1 MRPPPA
7 AESTQPYEAR
17 PPVHE
22 GSWSRGNPSAP
33 RRVRR
38 PTWWAATAALS
49 AVSGVAGFV
58 VTSHAEHRAS
68 TPTTTPM
75 PSAASSPP
83 FPAKAVEELFISATD
98 LPAVTGL
105 PAAPAQKSET
115 MHVDVL
121 TDPDYRQPR
130 FVDSKCAAKV
140 LSPASRWFYSGSG
153 PETSRYQASWGKP
166 GDGATR
172 FSWRAAQFVSV
183 YPAATRAADLVARVD
198 RDWQSCANTVILGYR
213 QDAPPAPDYGP
224 YWSAGPLDFSN
235 ATAIIGLTQEGGG
248 GWKMWRA
255 VAAHN
260 NVVIDLMVAA
270 QDAPQTAIEAMLQHI
285 TSRIDAAR

>member
-1 MRPPPA
+1 
-7 AESTQPYEAR
+7 
-17 PPVHE
+17 
-22 GSWSRGNPSAP
+22 
-33 RRVRR
+33 
-38 PTWWAATAALS
+38 
-49 AVSGVAGFV
+49 
-58 VTSHAEHRAS
+58 
-68 TPTTTPM
+68 
-75 PSAASSPP
+75 
-83 FPAKAVEELFISATD
+83 
-98 LPAVTGL
+98 
-105 PAAPAQKSET
+105 

-166 GDGATR
+166 DDGATR

-183 YPAATRAADLVARVD
+183 YPEATRAADLVARVD
-198 RDWQSCANTVILGYR
+198 RDWQPCANTVINGY
-213 QDAPPAPDYGP
+213 APPAPDLP

-270 QDAPQTAIEAMLQHI
+270 QDAPETAIKAMLQHI
-285 TSRIDAAR
+285 TSRIDTAR